1 MKSND
6 GFVNVIVGLL
16 KVKSKQLFYYYLYT
30 LKSNNWKDED
40 DGKIERELI
49 AVEQPFRRDIKPQVN
64 SIDFKNSFNEFD
76 QILNKSSAKNRE
88 IFKNDK
94 EIYKIILTN
103 SDLNIPGIE
112 PNLTIQLYG
121 KNSRTGNLILKA
133 FENFLLILN
142 IYYFQDRIPLRKS
155 KIESRNTRKNSEL
168 SYEIETLNV
177 DEIVAIKIGLDNSR
191 PNLGNLN
198 NTIFI
203 T

>member
-1 MKSND
+1 M
-6 GFVNVIVGLL
+6 
-16 KVKSKQLFYYYLYT
+16 
-30 LKSNNWKDED
+30 
-40 DGKIERELI
+40 I

-133 FENFLLILN
+133 FSNFL
-142 IYYFQDRIPLRKS
+142 
-155 KIESRNTRKNSEL
+155 NS
-168 SYEIETLNV
+168 
-177 DEIVAIKIGLDNSR
+177 
-191 PNLGNLN
+191 
-198 NTIFI
+198 
-203 T
+203 

>member
-16 KVKSKQLFYYYLYT
+16 KVKPKQLFYYYLYN
-30 LKSNNWKDED
+30 LKSNNWIDED

-49 AVEQPFRRDIKPQVN
+49 AVEQQFRRDIKPQVN

-76 QILNKSSAKNRE
+76 QILNKNSAKNRE

-133 FENFLLILN
+133 FWNFL
-142 IYYFQDRIPLRKS
+142 
-155 KIESRNTRKNSEL
+155 NS
-168 SYEIETLNV
+168 
-177 DEIVAIKIGLDNSR
+177 
-191 PNLGNLN
+191 
-198 NTIFI
+198 
-203 T
+203 